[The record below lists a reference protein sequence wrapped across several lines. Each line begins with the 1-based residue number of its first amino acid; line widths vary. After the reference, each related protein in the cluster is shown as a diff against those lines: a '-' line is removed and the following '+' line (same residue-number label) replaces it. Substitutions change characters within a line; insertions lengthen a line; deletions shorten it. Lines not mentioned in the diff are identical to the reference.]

1 MAQKIVTREELLEN
15 AYRIAEE
22 NGVSAL
28 SIRGLA
34 RASAVSVGTVYRYF
48 SAKEELTVAVIQ
60 LYFAHAF
67 YERFCHIDPT
77 VGYLDFCRKMYV
89 SMCET
94 LDHFRENWL
103 RGVDALPA
111 AEKAAARMKESE
123 QLDHVVRGLA
133 QVYEHDNHISPD
145 LPEGFTPE
153 KVCKFTFLTCSKAFA
168 PARTIAP
175 FCSAC
180 LSALCTEIA
189 LTADLEPCFG
199 T

>member
-60 LYFAHAF
+60 LYFARAF

-77 VGYLDFCRKMYV
+77 VGYLDFCREMYV

-111 AEKAAARMKESE
+111 AEKAAARIKESE
-123 QLDHVVRGLA
+123 QLAHVVRGLV
-133 QVYEHDNHISPD
+133 QVYEHDNRISPD

-153 KVCKFTFLTCSKAFA
+153 KVCKFTFFNVLQSVRTREDDCSVLFGMLE
-168 PARTIAP
+168 RTLYGDR
-175 FCSAC
+175 S
-180 LSALCTEIA
+180 
-189 LTADLEPCFG
+189 DG
-199 T
+199 

>member
-60 LYFAHAF
+60 LYFARAF

-77 VGYLDFCRKMYV
+77 VGYLDFCREMYV

-103 RGVDALPA
+103 RGVDTLPA
-111 AEKAAARMKESE
+111 AEKAAARIKESE
-123 QLDHVVRGLA
+123 QLAHVVRGLV
-133 QVYEHDNHISPD
+133 QVYEHDN
-145 LPEGFTPE
+145 PE
-153 KVCKFTFLTCSKAFA
+153 KVCKFTFFNVLQSV
-168 PARTIAP
+168 RTREDDCAVL
-175 FCSAC
+175 FGM
-180 LSALCTEIA
+180 
-189 LTADLEPCFG
+189 LERTLYG
-199 T
+199 DRSDG